1 VNMRLTSTVL
11 LALCSVA
18 GLDAVGLG
26 PVELGAQAAPNPVV
40 SPATSQQ
47 AAPPVDTPAPVPD
60 PAPAPEP
67 APAKKRDAIKTG
79 KPVQAGSLNAQR
91 KAAKLYLKGVKLLEK
106 QQPEAAWKLLQQ
118 AVALT
123 PDNLTYV
130 QAAELAR
137 QSTVTKLV
145 QQASRERVNAAASA
159 TAPPEAATLLQ
170 QAQSIDPTNPLVTE
184 HLNQMAEAATGTH
197 TGATA
202 SNSIDLNQAVV
213 GAQDT
218 LADGGIKLLPSSATK
233 SFHLRM
239 SAKQTIEEVFRAYG
253 IQASVHD
260 SVKSTPVRLDLDD
273 VTFIKATQILN
284 MVTHT
289 FFEPLDPHRV
299 IVATDTRDNRMQ
311 FQRLE
316 VETVY
321 LPGLNDKEMTEVSN
335 IARNVFDAQQAV
347 IEPTAGTITL
357 RASDTVLNAFNRTLQ
372 NLEDGKSELDLNV
385 KVIQLSHVSM
395 NETGTKFFQQTGVY
409 NVFSEINSVLSQNQS
424 AVQQIIAS
432 GLVPNASTLANQ
444 IEILAILVASGQ
456 LTGTPFNQGFLPFGG
471 GLTQS
476 ILSPGPASLALSLNS
491 SDTRVLDDIHL
502 QLADQEEGTFKVGQR
517 YPIETSSYS
526 SVALPAVAGISSA
539 LAAAA
544 AQTVPQIEYQDIGLT
559 LKATPKVMRSNDV
572 ALAISLKITAL
583 GGAALNDIPIL
594 NNQEN
599 TGVVTVKAGETAV
612 IVSDLSRT
620 ESQALSG
627 LPGVSAIPGLQ
638 DVSDIAR
645 NQNIARLLIL
655 VTPTVTRNVKL
666 AGRGPRLRID
676 RATPSSHSFN

>member
-1 VNMRLTSTVL
+1 MRLRLALPVL
-11 LALCSVA
+11 LALCPLSGLGAAELRAQSAVGSVA
-18 GLDAVGLG
+18 SQPADAQSV
-26 PVELGAQAAPNPVV
+26 
-40 SPATSQQ
+40 
-47 AAPPVDTPAPVPD
+47 
-60 PAPAPEP
+60 APAAAAQQGGADSSSEP
-67 APAKKRDAIKTG
+67 AANSPKKRDSIRDG
-79 KPVQAGSLNAQR
+79 KPIQAGSLKAQR
-91 KAAKLYLKGVKLLEK
+91 EAAKLYLKGVKLLEK
-106 QQPEAAWKLLQQ
+106 QKPESAWPLLR
-118 AVALT
+118 
-123 PDNLTYV
+123 
-130 QAAELAR
+130 QAAELEPGNATYLQASELAR
-137 QSTVTKLV
+137 QSTVSKLV
-145 QQASRERVNAAASA
+145 QQSSRERAIGA
-159 TAPPEAATLLQ
+159 TAANKPEAALLLQ
-170 QAQSIDPTNPLVTE
+170 KAQAIDPTNPLVTE
-184 HLNQMAEAATGTH
+184 HLNQAAEAAAGSQ
-197 TGATA
+197 TGATS

-213 GAQDT
+213 GAQET
-218 LADGGIKLLPSSATK
+218 LADGGIRLMPSSERK
-233 SFHLRM
+233 SFHLRNGER
-239 SAKQTIEEVFRAYG
+239 QVIEEVFRAYG
-253 IQASVHD
+253 IQASVHE
-260 SVKSTPVRLDLDD
+260 SVQSKPVRLDLDD
-273 VTFIKATQILN
+273 VTFTKATQILD
-284 MVTHT
+284 MLTHT

-299 IVATDTRDNRMQ
+299 IVAVDTRENRMQ

-385 KVIQLSHVSM
+385 KVIQLSHISM
-395 NETGTKFFQQTGVY
+395 SETGTKFFQQTGVY
-409 NVFSEINSVLSQNQS
+409 NVYSEINSVLTQNQS
-424 AVQQIIAS
+424 LVQQIISS

-444 IEILAILVASGQ
+444 VEILAILVASGQ

-526 SVALPAVAGISSA
+526 SVALPAVAGVSSA

-572 ALAISLKITAL
+572 ALALDLKITAL
-583 GGAALNDIPIL
+583 GGAALNDIPVL

-627 LPGVSAIPGLQ
+627 LPGVSDIPGLQ

-645 NQNIARLLIL
+645 NQNVARLLIL
-655 VTPTVTRNVKL
+655 VTPNVTRNIKA
-666 AGRGPRLRID
+666 AGMGPRLRID